1 MSKNHK
7 ANTPSQS
14 GLSGPTRFLVTA
26 AAFVVIVAGMK
37 AAVDIIVPF
46 LMAVFLAIISTPA
59 LFWLKK
65 KGLSALLAI
74 LVVSLVILLAG
85 LLFGTVLTT
94 SIADFT
100 QDLPQY
106 TKKLDD
112 ELRKME
118 HQWNIWLDKQR
129 LPFQNQNEDSQEP
142 VNGQAAYPHVESP
155 DAKETELQILQPVL
169 DSDGVAD
176 SENGDPVEKVKEEAK
191 AKVEAEAQ
199 AKAEEENPIAYKIAE
214 TLVTEPDPNAA
225 EEPEPIEPQ
234 TSEAGPEDQDPL
246 SITRL
251 LGAGGGVKLMADL
264 LSQLGSIMADGLLIY
279 LTMVFI
285 LLEASI
291 LPGKIQAA
299 MKGSPETFDNLAG
312 IAGDVKKY
320 LALKTAIS
328 LATGVII
335 TIWLG
340 ILGVKYAMLW
350 GLIAFLLN
358 FVPNIG
364 SIIAAIPACALAL
377 VQLGVGSAALA
388 ALGYIVVNMVIGNF
402 IEPRLMGRRLG
413 LSTLV
418 VFLSLVFW
426 GWVLGPMGMLLSVPL
441 TMTIKIILQSH
452 PDTKTFAI
460 LLGSQNPPPGKS

>member
-1 MSKNHK
+1 VPDQDNQMH
-7 ANTPSQS
+7 NTAQTGAIP
-14 GLSGPTRFLVTA
+14 GPTRFLVTA
-26 AAFVVIVAGMK
+26 AAFVIIVAGMR

-65 KGLSALLAI
+65 KGFSALLAI
-74 LVVSLVILLAG
+74 LLVSLVILLAG
-85 LLFGTVLTT
+85 MLFGTVLTA

-100 QDLPQY
+100 KDLPQY

-112 ELRKME
+112 EIRVLDKR
-118 HQWNIWLDKQR
+118 WNTWLDEQR
-129 LPFQNQNEDSQEP
+129 HLFT
-142 VNGQAAYPHVESP
+142 P
-155 DAKETELQILQPVL
+155 DDI
-169 DSDGVAD
+169 D
-176 SENGDPVEKVKEEAK
+176 
-191 AKVEAEAQ
+191 EAE
-199 AKAEEENPIAYKIAE
+199 NT
-214 TLVTEPDPNAA
+214 TLES
-225 EEPEPIEPQ
+225 EEPAENNAGTGPEPQ
-234 TSEAGPEDQDPL
+234 EREPL
-246 SITRL
+246 SISHL
-251 LGAGGGVKLMADL
+251 LDAQAGMQMMGNL
-264 LSQLGSIMADGLLIY
+264 LTQLGSILANGFLIY

-299 MKGSPETFDNLAG
+299 MQGSPETFDNLVN

-328 LATGVII
+328 LATGIII
-335 TIWLG
+335 TIWLS
-340 ILGVKYAMLW
+340 ILGVKYPMLW

-364 SIIAAIPACALAL
+364 SIIAAIPACGLAF
-377 VQLGVGSAALA
+377 VQLGVGPAALA
-388 ALGYIVVNMVIGNF
+388 ALGYIVVNVVIGNF

-426 GWVLGPMGMLLSVPL
+426 GWVMGPMGMLLSVPL

-452 PDTKTFAI
+452 PDTRTFAI
-460 LLGSQNPPPGKS
+460 LLGSQNPPTNKP